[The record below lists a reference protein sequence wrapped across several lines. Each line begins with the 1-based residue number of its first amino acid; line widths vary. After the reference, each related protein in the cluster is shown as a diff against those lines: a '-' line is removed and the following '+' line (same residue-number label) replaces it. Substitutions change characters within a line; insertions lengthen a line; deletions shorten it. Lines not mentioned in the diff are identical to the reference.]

1 MQTTLTI
8 DDDVFMA
15 AESIA
20 VEKNQT
26 IGQVISD
33 LSRQAL
39 RPAQSPFTVVDGI
52 PVLAVHDHTT
62 TTTEDINR
70 LRDELM

>member
-20 VEKNQT
+20 IQRNQT

-33 LSRQAL
+33 LLRHAL
-39 RPAQSPFTVVDGI
+39 RTAHSPFTVVDGI
-52 PVLAVHDHTT
+52 PILVVQDNTT
-62 TTTEDINR
+62 TTAEDIKAVPV
-70 LRDELM
+70 MV